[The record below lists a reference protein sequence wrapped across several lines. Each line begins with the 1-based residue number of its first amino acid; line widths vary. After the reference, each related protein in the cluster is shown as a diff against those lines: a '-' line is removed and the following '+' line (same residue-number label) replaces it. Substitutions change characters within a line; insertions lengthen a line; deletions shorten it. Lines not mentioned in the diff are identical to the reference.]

1 MIKNYFKTALRSLLK
16 NKGFTTINVL
26 GLTLGIA
33 SCLLIVFYVLDELSY
48 DKFNEKADRIYR
60 VNNDIKFGGSE
71 NAYSVAPAPAAMAMK
86 AAFPEI
92 EQAARI
98 YSSGGIRLRKGSQ
111 FVQENRVLYADSTI
125 FSIFS
130 LPMIQGDPANA
141 LKAPDAIVINERTA
155 MKYFNRT
162 DVFGQSLTT
171 DDGGVYKVTG
181 VIKNIPTQSHFNA
194 DIFFAMSARADSRD
208 DAWLSNNYYTY
219 LLLKPGANP
228 ATLQSKFANFLQQRA
243 GPQLQS
249 VLHMDFTAL
258 EKTGSYFRFSLIPL
272 KDIHLRSSAVYELLP
287 GGNITYVYIFSA
299 IAFFIL
305 ILACI
310 NFMNLST
317 ARSASRAKE
326 VGVRKVLGSPRKYLI
341 AQFLTESVMVTL
353 AGAILAVLLACAL
366 LPLFNEVSGKELV
379 VNSSFI
385 SRMVPVLLG
394 FVLIIGC
401 LAGSYPAFFLSAFKP
416 IDVLKDNRGNRRSRT
431 RESVAKQLFRNSL
444 ARGFKGGGLRSFLVV
459 FQFAISIFLITATL
473 VIYNQLK
480 YIQSRDLG
488 YNREHVLVVQ
498 NVYGLGDQARS
509 FKQEVKKIRDVQ
521 DATMTGGLPTA
532 NYLSSSSFFKDRSLS
547 QQSAILCQRWFVD
560 EDYIHT
566 LGIQLKSGRNFAA
579 DMPTDS
585 SAVLINEAA
594 EKMLGY
600 SDPLHQ
606 TLYAPLDNG
615 LKHIGRYQII
625 GVIRNFNFRSLRQ
638 QVTPMVLHF
647 AEDRGA
653 LSVRIRAGAN
663 IPTVMAQI
671 SNKWKD
677 MSPSKE
683 FAYSFMEQDFDALY
697 RSEQRMGKLFI
708 SFTSFAILIACL
720 GLFGLAA
727 YAAEQRTKEIG
738 IRKVL
743 GAGISTI
750 VGMLSRD
757 FIKLVLIAIVIAS
770 PLAWLAMRKWLEGFA
785 YRQQMQW
792 WVFALAGFAA
802 MLIAFI
808 TISFQS
814 IKAALSNPVK
824 SLKSE

>member
-1 MIKNYFKTALRSLLK
+1 MIKNYFKTAFRSLLK
-16 NKGFTTINVL
+16 NKGFTAINVF

-33 SCLLIVFYVLDELSY
+33 TCLLIVFYVLDELSY
-48 DKFNEKADRIYR
+48 DRFNEKADRIYR

-71 NAYSVAPAPAAMAMK
+71 NFFAIAPAPAAMSLK
-86 AAFPEI
+86 ADFPEI

-98 YSSGGIRLRKGSQ
+98 FSGGTNVRVRKGDK
-111 FVQENRVLYADSTI
+111 FVQEDRVLYADSTL
-125 FSIFS
+125 FSIFTF
-130 LPMIQGDPANA
+130 PMIQGNPATA
-141 LKAPDAIVINERTA
+141 LVAPGSMVINERTA

-162 DVFGQSLTT
+162 DVVGQSLTV
-171 DDGGVYKVTG
+171 DDGTVFKITG
-181 VIKNIPTQSHFNA
+181 VIRDIPIQSHFNA
-194 DIFFAMSARADSRD
+194 DIFISMAGRADSRE
-208 DAWLSNNYYTY
+208 DAWLGNNYYTY
-219 LLLKPGANP
+219 VLLRPGASP
-228 ATLQSKFANFLQQRA
+228 AALQAKFPAFLQRHA
-243 GPQLQS
+243 GQQLQNAI
-249 VLHMDFTAL
+249 HMDFATL
-258 EKTGSYFRFSLIPL
+258 EKSGNYFRFSLVPL
-272 KDIHLRSSAVYELLP
+272 KDIHLRSNSVAELLP
-287 GGNITYVYIFSA
+287 GGSITYVYIFSA
-299 IAFFIL
+299 IAAFIL

-317 ARSASRAKE
+317 ARSSNRARE

-353 AGAILAVLLACAL
+353 AGAVLAVLAAWVL
-366 LPLFNEVSGKELV
+366 LPVFNEISGKELV
-379 VNSSFI
+379 VNGRLI
-385 SRMVPVLLG
+385 RWMIPILLV
-394 FVLIIGC
+394 FVVIIGC
-401 LAGSYPAFFLSAFKP
+401 LAGSYPAFFLSAFQP
-416 IDVLKDNRGNRRSRT
+416 IDVLKG
-431 RESVAKQLFRNSL
+431 KL

-459 FQFAISIFLITATL
+459 FQFAISIFLITGTL
-473 VIYNQLK
+473 VVYNQLK

-488 YNREHVLVVQ
+488 FNRDHVLIVKD
-498 NVYGLGDQARS
+498 VYGLGEQAKS
-509 FKQEVKKIRDVQ
+509 FKQEVKKLKDVD
-521 DATMTGGLPTA
+521 DATMTGALPA
-532 NYLSSSSFFKDRSLS
+532 ENYVSGSSFFKDRSLT
-547 QQSAILCQRWFVD
+547 QESAVLGQRWFVD
-560 EDYIHT
+560 ENYITT
-566 LGIQLKSGRNFAA
+566 LGMKLKSGRNFAA

-585 SAVLINEAA
+585 SAILINEAE
-594 EKMLGY
+594 EKMLGW
-600 SDPLHQ
+600 SDPLNH
-606 TLYAPLDNG
+606 TLYAPLDNTLTRVG
-615 LKHIGRYQII
+615 TYHIV
-625 GVIRNFNFRSLRQ
+625 GVIKNFNFRSLRE

-647 AEDRGA
+647 AEDRSA
-653 LSVRIRAGAN
+653 LSIRIHAGAN
-663 IPTVMAQI
+663 IPAVMAQVR
-671 SNKWKD
+671 NKWKEL
-677 MSPSKE
+677 SPAKE

-743 GAGISTI
+743 GAGVSTI

-757 FIKLVLIAIVIAS
+757 FIKLVLIAILIAS

-802 MLIAFI
+802 ILIAFI

>member
-1 MIKNYFKTALRSLLK
+1 LIHYWHQSLHMIKNYLKTAFRSLLK

-33 SCLLIVFYVLDELSY
+33 TCLLIVFYVLDELSY
-48 DKFNEKADRIYR
+48 DRFNENADRIYR
-60 VNNDIKFGGSE
+60 VNNDIKFGGNE
-71 NAYSVAPAPAAMAMK
+71 NSYAVAPAPAATALK
-86 AAFPEI
+86 ADFPEI

-98 YSSGGIRLRKGSQ
+98 ISAGGVRVRKGGQ
-111 FVQENRVLYADSTI
+111 FVQEDRVLYADSTI

-130 LPMIQGDPANA
+130 FPMIEGNPADA
-141 LKAPDAIVINERTA
+141 LKAPNAMVINERTA
-155 MKYFNRT
+155 RKYFNRT
-162 DVFGQSLTT
+162 DVVGQSLTG
-171 DDGGVYKVTG
+171 DDGTVFKITG
-181 VIKNIPTQSHFNA
+181 VIKDIPVQSHFNA
-194 DIFFAMSARADSRD
+194 DIFISMAGRADSRE
-208 DAWLSNNYYTY
+208 DAWLSNNYFTY
-219 LLLKPGANP
+219 ILLKPGADP
-228 ATLQSKFANFLQQRA
+228 AALQAKFATFLQRHA
-243 GPQLQS
+243 GPQVQGI
-249 VLHMDFTAL
+249 LHMDFAAL
-258 EKTGSYFRFSLIPL
+258 EKTGNYFRFSLVPL
-272 KDIHLRSSAVYELLP
+272 TDIHLRSNAVGDLLP
-287 GGNITYVYIFSA
+287 GGSITYVYIFSA
-299 IAFFIL
+299 IAAFIL

-317 ARSASRAKE
+317 ARSANRARE

-353 AGAILAVLLACAL
+353 AGAILAVLAAWAL
-366 LPLFNEVSGKELV
+366 LPLFNEISGKELV
-379 VNSSFI
+379 VSGRLVRWMI
-385 SRMVPVLLG
+385 PILLV
-394 FVLIIGC
+394 FVVIIGC
-401 LAGSYPAFFLSAFKP
+401 LAGSYPAFFLSAFQP
-416 IDVLKDNRGNRRSRT
+416 IDVLKG
-431 RESVAKQLFRNSL
+431 KL

-459 FQFAISIFLITATL
+459 FQFAISIFLITGTL
-473 VIYNQLK
+473 VVYNQLK

-488 YNREHVLVVQ
+488 FNRDHVLIVQ
-498 NVYGLGDQARS
+498 NVYGLGNQAKS
-509 FKQEVKKIRDVQ
+509 FKQQVKKLKDVD
-521 DATMTGGLPTA
+521 DATMTGGLPA
-532 NYLSSSSFFKDRSLS
+532 ENYLSGSSFFKDRSLS
-547 QQSAILCQRWFVD
+547 QESAVLSQRWFVD
-560 EDYIHT
+560 EDYINT
-566 LGIQLKSGRNFAA
+566 LGIKLKSGRNFSA

-585 SAVLINEAA
+585 SAILINEAE

-600 SDPLHQ
+600 ADPLNH
-606 TLYAPLDNG
+606 TLYAPLDNS
-615 LKHIGRYQII
+615 LQHIGAFHIV

-638 QVTPMVLHF
+638 PVTPMVLHF
-647 AEDRGA
+647 AEDRAA
-653 LSVRIRAGAN
+653 LSVHIRAGAN
-663 IPTVMAQI
+663 IPAVMAQI
-671 SNKWKD
+671 STKWKEL
-677 MSPSKE
+677 SPAKE

-697 RSEQRMGKLFI
+697 RTEQRMGKLFI

-743 GAGISTI
+743 GAGVSTI

-757 FIKLVLIAIVIAS
+757 FIKLVLIAILIAS

-785 YRQQMQW
+785 YRQEMQW